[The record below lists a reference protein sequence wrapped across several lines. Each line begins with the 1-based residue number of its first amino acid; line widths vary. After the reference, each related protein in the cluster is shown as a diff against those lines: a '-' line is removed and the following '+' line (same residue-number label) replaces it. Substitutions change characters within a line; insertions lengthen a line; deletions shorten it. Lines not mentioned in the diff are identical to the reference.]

1 MESPSAFDA
10 PEIPPRFRVLLY
22 LGAELYVLGFVA
34 PTSTSPQVV
43 HPPRNP
49 TIAQAVSLFWPVY
62 SLPLEQLRRAA
73 SWSSFAALQF
83 ESVKDSIRSVRRYGT
98 MDKLRLSRSVIEYIS
113 RDACLQSMAGA
124 GHVDVSLEW
133 EASIDVE
140 RYIVSNILPH
150 PPYTPAHETPAPMRS
165 HCRLVDYETRAMLV
179 RPPTHFRRC
188 NTMSQ
193 HVSTAATVQCHAR
206 C

>member
-1 MESPSAFDA
+1 M
-10 PEIPPRFRVLLY
+10 
-22 LGAELYVLGFVA
+22 
-34 PTSTSPQVV
+34 
-43 HPPRNP
+43 
-49 TIAQAVSLFWPVY
+49 
-62 SLPLEQLRRAA
+62 EQLRCSAV
-73 SWSSFAALQF
+73 FAALQF
-83 ESVKDSIRSVRRYGT
+83 ESVKDSIRSTRRYGT

-113 RDACLQSMAGA
+113 RDAYVQSMAGA